1 MLTVLMVGAGG
12 LVGSILRYLVGRWLH
27 EMLGNPWFPYGTL
40 TVNILGCLLIGLVA
54 GVADT
59 RHMLSPEVRALLL
72 IGLLGGFT
80 TFSAFGYE
88 TISLARDER
97 LFAGIGNV
105 ALHVGFGL
113 LAVWVG
119 YRLSQVG

>member
-1 MLTVLMVGAGG
+1 MLIVLMVGAGG
-12 LVGSILRYLVGRWLH
+12 LVSSVLRYLIGRGLH
-27 EMLGNPWFPYGTL
+27 EVLGNPWFPYGTL

-54 GVADT
+54 GVADN
-59 RHMLSPEVRALLL
+59 RHMLSPEVLAL
-72 IGLLGGFT
+72 LLGGFT

-105 ALHVGFGL
+105 GFGL

-119 YRLSQVG
+119 YRLSQLA